1 VCEGVDWIGVNKN
14 EDQRRSVCEHSNE
27 TLDSFK
33 DKKLGGLPSDHQV
46 LRNYSDY
53 SFRYNEVKR

>member
-1 VCEGVDWIGVNKN
+1 VCEGVGWIRMNKN
-14 EDQRRSVCEHSNE
+14 EDQCRSVYEHSDE

-33 DKKLGGLPSDHQV
+33 GDKLGGLPSDYQV

-53 SFRYNEVKR
+53 SFRYNEV